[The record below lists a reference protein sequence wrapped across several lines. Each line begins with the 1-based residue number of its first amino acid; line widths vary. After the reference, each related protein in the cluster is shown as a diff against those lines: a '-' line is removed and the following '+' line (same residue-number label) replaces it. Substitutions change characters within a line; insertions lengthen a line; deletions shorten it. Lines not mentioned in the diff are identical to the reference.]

1 MEQRSPKDVKQDGG
15 IVISEEVLASI
26 AATAARGVEGVAS
39 LVPRAPRIVPR
50 APRIIPRAPRIIPS
64 APRTVPRPSGLARLL
79 RRQGDLRYVRLT
91 QGGGELTLELT
102 LLVRTGVN
110 IAALAC
116 DVQRA
121 VKAALQDMTG
131 KTVARV
137 NLKIAGSEN

>member
-1 MEQRSPKDVKQDGG
+1 MEQRSQKDVKQDGG

-26 AATAARGVEGVAS
+26 AATAAREVEGVAG
-39 LVPRAPRIVPR
+39 LVPRP
-50 APRIIPRAPRIIPS
+50 
-64 APRTVPRPSGLARLL
+64 TGLARLL

-102 LLVRTGVN
+102 LRVRAGVN